1 LEYKITTVLET
12 PEIITFIVES
22 NDKEG
27 PFGAKEAGEGPQLS
41 TVPAIA
47 NAIFDACGVWMN
59 EAPFTPDRVLKAIER
74 RDREAR
80 RAAALEEEGA

>member
-1 LEYKITTVLET
+1 
-12 PEIITFIVES
+12 
-22 NDKEG
+22 
-27 PFGAKEAGEGPQLS
+27 
-41 TVPAIA
+41 VPAIA